1 MFSFLKKLFGKEAA
15 PTVADTNGPAV
26 ENDDIIARVQGDLGA
41 ESDNSMTGESQ
52 QPVSMEPE
60 ADAEKSI

>member
-41 ESDNSMTGESQ
+41 ESDNSMTGKIQ
-52 QPVSMEPE
+52 QPVTM
-60 ADAEKSI
+60 